1 MLFVSEVQV
10 MGHVRGHQFPI
21 KNGTHNLRSSLGYE
35 KVPVWTGNE
44 GIFQNNARNLTR
56 KYQESFHAIG
66 GYNNG
71 PASKKRR
78 ETNINSAFN
87 FNNGVPFARRLEDS
101 ACSSW
106 GINNNLAFNGR
117 REESSCNIAAFTGSS
132 ALARKEEESIC
143 HSASFDNEPV
153 LRRVERSNS
162 IVGSSSEV
170 SDHYLSRE
178 EIERCSPSR
187 KDGID
192 LQKETYFRYSYCA
205 FLQTLGMRLQL
216 PQTTIATAMVYC
228 HRFFLR
234 RSHASHDRFF
244 IATSAMFLAAKSEES
259 PRPLNSVLIVSYEI
273 CHKNELA
280 NFHYSLPND
289 WFEQYKQQILQAEQL
304 LLTTLDFEI
313 AVQHPYNPL
322 MSVFN
327 KIGLAQTVLI
337 NVAWNLVSEGLRS
350 SLCLQFK
357 PQHIAAGAAF
367 LAARFLNVDLS
378 SNQTMWQEFQTTPTI
393 LQDVVQQLGELCWWH
408 SPQEFKTLCR

>member
-1 MLFVSEVQV
+1 
-10 MGHVRGHQFPI
+10 MGHVRGHQLPI
-21 KNGTHNLRSSLGYE
+21 QNGIHNLRLSSSYE
-35 KVPVWTGNE
+35 NVPAWPGNE
-44 GIFQNNARNLTR
+44 GIFHNNARNLTR
-56 KYQESFHAIG
+56 KFQESFHATG
-66 GYNNG
+66 GYTNG
-71 PASKKRR
+71 PASKRRR
-78 ETNINSAFN
+78 ETNFNNAFN
-87 FNNGVPFARRLEDS
+87 FNNGIPFARRFEDS

-106 GINNNLAFNGR
+106 GINNNIAFTGR
-117 REESSCNIAAFTGSS
+117 REENSCNIAGFTSSS
-132 ALARKEEESIC
+132 ALARKAEDNIC
-143 HSASFDNEPV
+143 NSSGFGDEPV
-153 LRRVERSNS
+153 LRRVEGSNGA
-162 IVGSSSEV
+162 VGSSSEG

-234 RSHASHDRFF
+234 RSHASHDRFV
-244 IATSAMFLAAKSEES
+244 IATAAMFLAAKSEES

-280 NFHYSLPND
+280 NFHYLLPVD
-289 WFEQYKQQILQAEQL
+289 WFEQYKQEVLQAEQL
-304 LLTTLDFEI
+304 LLTTLDFELT
-313 AVQHPYNPL
+313 VQHPYNPL

-327 KIGLAQTVLI
+327 KIGLTQTVLV

-367 LAARFLNVDLS
+367 LAAKVLNVDLS

-393 LQDVVQQLGELCWWH
+393 LQDVVQQLREL
-408 SPQEFKTLCR
+408 FLMA

>member
-1 MLFVSEVQV
+1 
-10 MGHVRGHQFPI
+10 MGHVRGHQLPI
-21 KNGTHNLRSSLGYE
+21 QNGTHNFRFSSGYE
-35 KVPVWTGNE
+35 NVPVWTGNE

-56 KYQESFHAIG
+56 KFQEGFHSTG

-78 ETNINSAFN
+78 ETNFNNSFN
-87 FNNGVPFARRLEDS
+87 FNNGLPFARRLEDS

-106 GINNNLAFNGR
+106 GINNNLAFTSR
-117 REESSCNIAAFTGSS
+117 REEGSCNITGFTSSS
-132 ALARKEEESIC
+132 ALARKAEDSIC
-143 HSASFDNEPV
+143 NSATFDNEPV
-153 LRRVERSNS
+153 LRRVEGSNS
-162 IVGSSSEV
+162 IVGSSSEG

-234 RSHASHDRFF
+234 RSHASHDRFLV
-244 IATSAMFLAAKSEES
+244 ATAAMFLAAKSEES

-273 CHKNELA
+273 CHKNDLA
-280 NFHYSLPND
+280 NFHYSLPID
-289 WFEQYKQQILQAEQL
+289 WFEQYKQQVLQAEQL
-304 LLTTLDFEI
+304 LLTTLDFELT
-313 AVQHPYNPL
+313 VQHPYNPL

-327 KIGLAQTVLI
+327 KIGLTQTVLVH
-337 NVAWNLVSEGLRS
+337 VAWNLVSEGLRS

-367 LAARFLNVDLS
+367 LAANFLNVDLS

-393 LQDVVQQLGELCWWH
+393 LQDVVQQLREL
-408 SPQEFKTLCR
+408 F